1 MLQQLRASLLPSGL
15 LQLQLVKPQQQ
26 QQCSARAKQPP
37 RFTCIKQHT
46 HVTPAVRQR
55 STPRELCYTRHTKP
69 CCATSF
75 FWKPRLLL
83 QVQVLWWLL
92 RCVLEG
98 TLWRSLS
105 PQQMRLPWLPTHSR
119 QWQWYHAGCCI

>member
-1 MLQQLRASLLPSGL
+1 MLQQLRPLLLLSGL

-55 STPRELCYTRHTKP
+55 STPRELCYTRHTS
-69 CCATSF
+69 C
-75 FWKPRLLL
+75 LLL

-98 TLWRSLS
+98 ILWRSLS